1 MQQATTAQHPLAG
14 KENLTLPQ
22 FIAAY
27 SVPRSTF
34 YDLVKRGHA
43 PRVLRVGRRVLINR
57 KAADEWVTRMEALA
71 AGNVETSDLV

>member
-1 MQQATTAQHPLAG
+1 MQQATPAQHPLAG

-22 FIAAY
+22 FMAVYA
-27 SVPRSTF
+27 VPRTTF

-57 KAADEWVTRMEALA
+57 KAAEEWVTRMEALA
-71 AGNVETSDLV
+71 AGNIDALDLA